1 MVFLAIAFQQHCSG
15 AVFIYKYSS
24 HSRSVVLSALAH
36 NCTSSMLACPPM
48 FAARNCIAAPDPGS
62 LAVPSMELAV
72 VTSTPSKCTA
82 AASSPHSSTSSMLAN
97 AGPVSAA
104 LPPPASEFTV
114 KRGQRDHCRERG
126 PIRGRPAAD
135 SPEVLPCRSIVAL
148 YRPAPRTARQPP
160 AAAEHFVLL
169 QRKLQRMLD
178 RHLCFGSE
186 CCVVGSIEVVHSIA
200 RVSDVPHTHKVCS
213 PRQGSRR
220 LGPEASVIPIECP
233 QIALTVGSCG
243 GVVVYVAHQSFVQPP
258 TAVHSTCVRL
268 VHLRVTFD
276 LSSQQQPNHVVLSF
290 VRLRCT
296 HPRTTIQIWF
306 PRDGIIY
313 TVHCRKESASLDLV
327 KHLGSAQ
334 SEPRDKVFAP
344 RPYATSSEV
353 ASNPL
358 ALRTGYFW
366 DENVKATCTHVPVVR
381 AGPRT
386 VLPALAGQHV
396 AFPLL
401 TIIADWALSCHA

>member
-1 MVFLAIAFQQHCSG
+1 MHRRRL
-15 AVFIYKYSS
+15 
-24 HSRSVVLSALAH
+24 LSPQLD
-36 NCTSSMLACPPM
+36 LVDVGK
-48 FAARNCIAAPDPGS
+48 RR
-62 LAVPSMELAV
+62 PSFR
-72 VTSTPSKCTA
+72 CTA
-82 AASSPHSSTSSMLAN
+82 AACQRVHREAVCLKHSCWCS
-97 AGPVSAA
+97 
-104 LPPPASEFTV
+104 
-114 KRGQRDHCRERG
+114 GQRDHCRERG

-344 RPYATSSEV
+344 RVRLCDIVCAVAVRHIVRSGVESVGVAHRVLLGREREGNVHPCPSSEGWTPH
-353 ASNPL
+353 S
-358 ALRTGYFW
+358 TS
-366 DENVKATCTHVPVVR
+366 R
-381 AGPRT
+381 AGRAACCIPTAHHHRGLGIVVPRVEINT
-386 VLPALAGQHV
+386 SCSVLELENSAFTSERSNADPVRQREAV
-396 AFPLL
+396 ARHRVVDPHILVRRDKL
-401 TIIADWALSCHA
+401 ER